1 MSSGVEIGGRL
12 VLDTSAYSHFRYGD
26 ERVLD
31 ALAVAQAVILP
42 ATVLGE
48 LEAGF
53 EGGRRARE
61 NRRLL
66 DEFLDEPFVTHLSTS
81 PPIARQYGRVF
92 QQLKRIGHPIPT
104 NDMWIAAATI
114 QCDGQLLTFDGHFSS
129 IETLDAI
136 ILQP

>member
-1 MSSGVEIGGRL
+1 M
-12 VLDTSAYSHFRYGD
+12 
-26 ERVLD
+26 D

-61 NRRLL
+61 NRSLL
-66 DEFLDEPFVTHLSTS
+66 VEFLDEPFVTHLPTTL
-81 PPIARQYGRVF
+81 PIARQYGRVF
-92 QQLKRIGHPIPT
+92 QQLKRIGRPIPT

-114 QCDGQLLTFDGHFSS
+114 QCDGQLLTFDEHFDYV
-129 IETLDAI
+129 EGLDHVA
-136 ILQP
+136 LQP